1 MQSFQ
6 SSSSI
11 PLAQAVVVSNGTHLE
26 APLVPIPSKLNGS
39 SIDKER
45 LTILHDQKGFPK
57 GLAED
62 IYSNS
67 LEFSLR
73 IWIVDNSGS
82 MKTQDG
88 NLLQIMNGSKTVKLV
103 KCSRWEEIKETVIYH
118 IDMAALLRA
127 PSIFRI
133 LNPDRGS
140 MKSFS
145 VAVRGDEKIDE
156 DVSIGKEYINLVE
169 PKGTTPLARHVIE
182 IRDQII
188 GLVQNNVLQGKRV
201 AIIIATDGLPTNRH
215 GDSRPEERKQFV
227 KALKSLEGL
236 PIWIVI
242 RLCTD
247 NDEVVD
253 FYNELDSKL
262 EYSIEVLDDFQAEG
276 REIKYMNPWINYC
289 FALHRCREMGYKHRM
304 FDLLDERVL
313 SKDEM
318 RMFCILLF
326 GEDEFDGVP
335 DPVVNWKGFSQA
347 IKEMANKEK
356 PQISSTRKIKPM
368 ISVAKLNRIY
378 GGSTSCS
385 IS

>member
-1 MQSFQ
+1 MQ
-6 SSSSI
+6 SSSKI
-11 PLAQAVVVSNGTHLE
+11 PLAQAVVVSNGAQLE
-26 APLVPIPSKLNGS
+26 APLVPIPSKLNES

-45 LTILHDQKGFPK
+45 LTILHEQKGFPK
-57 GLAED
+57 GLAKD
-62 IYSNS
+62 VYSNS

-73 IWIVDNSGS
+73 IWVVDNSGS

-88 NLLQIMNGSKTVKLV
+88 NLLEIVNGSKSVKVV
-103 KCSRWEEIKETVIYH
+103 KCSRWEEIKETVMYH

-127 PSIFRI
+127 PSVFRI
-133 LNPDRGS
+133 LNPDRGC

-169 PKGTTPLARHVIE
+169 PKGTTPLARHVRE
-182 IRDQII
+182 IKDQILRLI
-188 GLVQNNVLQGKRV
+188 QNKVLQGKRV
-201 AIIIATDGLPTNRH
+201 AIIIATDGLPSNRH
-215 GDSRPEERKQFV
+215 GESRAEERKEFI

-247 NDEVVD
+247 RDDIVE
-253 FYNELDSKL
+253 FYNDLDSKL

-276 REIKYMNPWINYC
+276 KEINFMNPWINYC
-289 FALHRCREMGYKHRM
+289 VALHRCREMGYKHRM
-304 FDLLDERVL
+304 FDLLDERLL

-326 GEDEFDGVP
+326 GEDEFDGAP
-335 DPVVNWKGFSQA
+335 NPVVDWKGFSLA
-347 IKEMANKEK
+347 IKEMANKENA
-356 PQISSTRKIKPM
+356 QICSTRKVKPM
-368 ISVAKLNRIY
+368 ISVAKLNSRY
-378 GGSTSCS
+378 GGSSSCA